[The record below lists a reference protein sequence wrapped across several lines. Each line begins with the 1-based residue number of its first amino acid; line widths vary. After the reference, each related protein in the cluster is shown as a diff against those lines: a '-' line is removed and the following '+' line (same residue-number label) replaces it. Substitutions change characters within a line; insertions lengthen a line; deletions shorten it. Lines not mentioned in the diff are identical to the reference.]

1 VEWHLREKWKELL
14 YADEELDQSRRTR
27 DPVRPPEPSASAR
40 RKKLTHQNSN
50 GVRVQTFS
58 SLIANLA
65 TLCRNT
71 CHLSADAYQT
81 PVRIDTD
88 MTALQ
93 RRAFE
98 LLDL

>member
-1 VEWHLREKWKELL
+1 
-14 YADEELDQSRRTR
+14 
-27 DPVRPPEPSASAR
+27 
-40 RKKLTHQNSN
+40 
-50 GVRVQTFS
+50 VQTFS

-98 LLDL
+98 LLEL